1 MTERKSFFT
10 SETDQKELESLAVD
24 GNATNRWLAAIKL
37 SEIKELWSAKVLWRL
52 KVDEDTNARSAA
64 INALKSFPP
73 NLLSQLSSDVSE
85 TSHPSDDF
93 SQFESWKSWILS
105 PFSAETREE
114 YVAAIMSIIAH
125 EGPTTG
131 GRIQR
136 LLQLAAQPGGG
147 GRISQGKLR
156 PLLQSLLGDNSL
168 TRADEFFDSDN
179 TDLWILHLP
188 GRPSTTVRPRN
199 ERFLTEIPVN
209 EARQVLLND
218 QRFKRRPDNRDVA
231 FAVLQRHYEIQ
242 SNELH
247 LVGEALEGQWRN
259 LFRNSTS
266 A

>member
-1 MTERKSFFT
+1 
-10 SETDQKELESLAVD
+10 
-24 GNATNRWLAAIKL
+24 
-37 SEIKELWSAKVLWRL
+37 
-52 KVDEDTNARSAA
+52 
-64 INALKSFPP
+64 
-73 NLLSQLSSDVSE
+73 
-85 TSHPSDDF
+85 
-93 SQFESWKSWILS
+93 
-105 PFSAETREE
+105 
-114 YVAAIMSIIAH
+114 MSIIAH

-156 PLLQSLLGDNSL
+156 PLLESLLEDNSL

-188 GRPSTTVRPRN
+188 GHASTTVRPRN
-199 ERFLTEIPVN
+199 ERFITEIPVN

-218 QRFKRRPDNRDVA
+218 QRFQRRPDNRDVA

-242 SNELH
+242 QNELH
-247 LVGEALEGQWRN
+247 LVGEALEGQWQN
-259 LFRNSTS
+259 LFRG